1 MESRRTAQ
9 SLWERVSSEGR
20 VYLLAKL
27 PAYQKSWYR
36 LAHVRSAMDLPATS
50 ASISAPQSGNARH
63 KPRRTHSSRPPG
75 RCRRGDLLGRF
86 SQACQPAAC
95 ALNSK
100 PILQSMRFCVFAIFS
115 AVVRHL
121 VRQIACGC
129 TRAALT
135 S

>member
-63 KPRRTHSSRPPG
+63 KPRRPHR
-75 RCRRGDLLGRF
+75 
-86 SQACQPAAC
+86 QAPAR
-95 ALNSK
+95 AL
-100 PILQSMRFCVFAIFS
+100 P
-115 AVVRHL
+115 
-121 VRQIACGC
+121 
-129 TRAALT
+129 
-135 S
+135 